1 MQQMVQHFP
10 NRVKDQR
17 QYNKASSWRTK
28 QQTHTF
34 AKNDAWQTTAGHSQQ
49 SQSIPPSPYLEA
61 TAKLIHL
68 NYDNDIDRP
77 V

>member
-1 MQQMVQHFP
+1 MCTTSVNIIKHPVEEPNSKPTHFKEQRMAD
-10 NRVKDQR
+10 NR
-17 QYNKASSWRTK
+17 RT
-28 QQTHTF
+28 F
-34 AKNDAWQTTAGHSQQ
+34 TTITIDS
-49 SQSIPPSPYLEA
+49 PSPYLKA